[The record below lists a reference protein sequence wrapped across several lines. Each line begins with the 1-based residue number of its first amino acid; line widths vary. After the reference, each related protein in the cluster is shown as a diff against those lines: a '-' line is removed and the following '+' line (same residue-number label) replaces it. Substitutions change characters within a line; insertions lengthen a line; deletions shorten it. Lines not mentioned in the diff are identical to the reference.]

1 MSFSQFNL
9 DAVIQRAITDLGYTQ
24 PTEIQQRAIPLIAEG
39 RDVMASAQTGT
50 GKTAAFVLP
59 ILQRLLTPST
69 RGGVGPRV
77 LVLSPTRELAQQIT
91 DAVSELS
98 RHMRVTSGA
107 ILGGVAYRQQE
118 MLLRKPLDILV
129 ATPGRLMDHMGKGRV
144 DFSRMELLVLDEA
157 DRMLDMGFVDDVE
170 MIAKSTPA
178 ERQTLLFSATLEGEV
193 LRVAQRLLKD
203 PVRVQVSTI
212 QQRHDSIEQHV
223 HQADGIDHKHNLL
236 AHLLG
241 VQEMTQAIVFTATK
255 RGADQL
261 ADHLNEIGHRAA
273 PLHGDMKQ
281 AQRIRTVDRV
291 KRGNV
296 KVLVATDVAARGL
309 DIKGISHVVNFD
321 LPNSPEDYV
330 HRIGRTGR
338 GGASGKAHSLVGPQE
353 WGNLKRIERMLG
365 LNFERTVIAGLEPKR
380 PEPRPGSSD
389 GPRRFGGRPGGGRPS
404 SSRPTSSRPSGGNG
418 YGNGNS
424 RSNSANSNSAN
435 SNSARPS
442 GGNSR
447 FNSERPSG
455 NTARPSASRPFERSR
470 PAAARPEQRRDEGH
484 SHTPRESHAGAGAPA
499 RKPQVAYKPGRKST
513 RPSSTFTG

>member
-1 MSFSQFNL
+1 MSFAQFNL
-9 DAVIQRAITDLGYTQ
+9 DAVIQRAITALGYTQ

-170 MIAKSTPA
+170 MIAKSTPT

-241 VQEMTQAIVFTATK
+241 VKEMTQAIVFTATK

-380 PEPRPGSSD
+380 PEPRPGRSD
-389 GPRRFGGRPGGGRPS
+389 GSSRRFGGRPGA
-404 SSRPTSSRPSGGNG
+404 SRP
-418 YGNGNS
+418 NGNT
-424 RSNSANSNSAN
+424 RSNTSNASNSY
-435 SNSARPS
+435 SARPS
-442 GGNSR
+442 GNSR
-447 FNSERPSG
+447 FNNERPGG
-455 NTARPSASRPFERSR
+455 NSRPGASRPFERSR
-470 PAAARPEQRRDEGH
+470 PAARPEQREGYA
-484 SHTPRESHAGAGAPA
+484 HTPREPHAGTGAAPA

>member
-9 DAVIQRAITDLGYTQ
+9 DAVIQRAITELGYTQ

-91 DAVSELS
+91 DAVSALS
-98 RHMRVTSGA
+98 RYMRVTSGA

-178 ERQTLLFSATLEGEV
+178 ARQTLLFSATLEGEV

-236 AHLLG
+236 AHLLSTR
-241 VQEMTQAIVFTATK
+241 EMTQAIVFTATK

-365 LNFERTVIAGLEPKR
+365 LNFERTVIVGLEPKR
-380 PEPRPGSSD
+380 PEPRPGRSD
-389 GPRRFGGRPGGGRPS
+389 GPSRRFGGRPGSPRPN
-404 SSRPTSSRPSGGNG
+404 SSRP
-418 YGNGNS
+418 NGNS
-424 RSNSANSNSAN
+424 RSSSSNASNSY
-435 SNSARPS
+435 SARPN
-442 GGNSR
+442 GNSR
-447 FNSERPSG
+447 FNNERPNG
-455 NTARPSASRPFERSR
+455 NSSRPGSSRPFERSR
-470 PAAARPEQRRDEGH
+470 PAAARPEHREAH
-484 SHTPRESHAGAGAPA
+484 SHTPRESHAGAGAAPA

>member
-1 MSFSQFNL
+1 MSFTQFNL
-9 DAVIQRAITDLGYTQ
+9 DAVIQRAITELGYTQ

-91 DAVSELS
+91 DAVSALS

-241 VQEMTQAIVFTATK
+241 AQEMTQAIVFTATK

-380 PEPRPGSSD
+380 PEPRPGRSE
-389 GPRRFGGRPGGGRPS
+389 GPQRRFGGRPG
-404 SSRPTSSRPSGGNG
+404 SSRPNSARPSGNG
-418 YGNGNS
+418 YSNGNS
-424 RSNSANSNSAN
+424 RSNSANSNSARPSGGARFN
-435 SNSARPS
+435 NERPSGNSARPS
-442 GGNSR
+442 S
-447 FNSERPSG
+447 
-455 NTARPSASRPFERSR
+455 SRPFERSAR
-470 PAAARPEQRRDEGH
+470 PASARPEHREAH
-484 SHTPRESHAGAGAPA
+484 SHAPRESHAGAGSGAPA